1 MSIEVG
7 TCPDSWGV
15 WFADDPL
22 QTPWNRFLDEVAEA
36 GYSWLEL
43 GPYGYL
49 PTDLSVLRRELDS
62 RGLRVAASFVMRPLE
77 DAQEHA
83 AILREAEQ
91 VGELLASL
99 GARYFVL
106 IDDVYRDLRTG
117 QQLAPPRLDGDAW
130 KRLTETT
137 NELGRLVRERFG
149 LQLVYHHHAD
159 SHVERREQIDALLA
173 DTDPSVVGLLL
184 DFGHAEYRGVD
195 SLAVLRAHHDRIPY
209 LHLKTVD
216 PAVRERVEAEDAP
229 FGTAVAWRV
238 FAEVG
243 TGVPTLEDLTAALK
257 EVGYDGILMVEQDL
271 YPCDFDEPLP
281 IAIRTRAR
289 LVNAGLI

>member
-22 QTPWNRFLDEVAEA
+22 QTPWHRFLDEVAEA
-36 GYSWLEL
+36 GYTWLEL

-49 PTDLSVLRRELDS
+49 PTELSVLRRELDA
-62 RGLRVAASFVMRPLE
+62 RGLRVSASFVMRPLE
-77 DAQEHA
+77 DPHEYA
-83 AILREAEQ
+83 AIVREAEQ

-117 QQLAPPRLDGDAW
+117 EALAPPRLEADAW
-130 KRLTETT
+130 KRLTETA
-137 NELGRLVRERFG
+137 NDLGRMVRDRFG

-159 SHVERREQIDALLA
+159 SHVERRDQIDAFLA
-173 DTDPSVVGLLL
+173 DTDPSVVSLLL
-184 DFGHAEYRGVD
+184 DFGHAEYRHVD
-195 SLAVLRAHHDRIPY
+195 SLAVLRAHHDRIAY

-216 PAVRERVEAEDAP
+216 PEIRDRVDAEDAP
-229 FGTAVAWRV
+229 FGTAVGWRV
-238 FAEVG
+238 FSEVG
-243 TGVPTLEDLTAALK
+243 TGIPTLEDLTVALK
-257 EVGYDGILMVEQDL
+257 EVNYSGILMVEQDL

-289 LVNAGLI
+289 LVKAGLI